1 MKLRKKKLI
10 KKQCK
15 TKQIAI
21 KKIMTKFNIK
31 SN

>member
-1 MKLRKKKLI
+1 MKLKKKSI

-21 KKIMTKFNIK
+21 KRISTKINIK
-31 SN
+31 TN